1 MSTYQPHVI
10 EAQAQ
15 TYWDQHNT
23 FRANDDNDPRE
34 RFYCLS
40 MLPYPSGQLHM
51 GHVRNYTLGDVIAR
65 FQRMQGK
72 NVLHPIGWDAF
83 GLPAEN
89 AAIAHKVAPADW
101 THKNIATMRAQF
113 KRLGLSFDWSREVTT
128 CEPDYYRHEQWLF
141 LQLYQKGLVY
151 RKTTLINWD
160 PVDQTVLANEQ
171 VVDGRGWRSG
181 ALVEQREIPQWFIK
195 ITDYADELLQGIDTL
210 EHWPQ
215 QVRTMQRN
223 WIGKSTGCDVIFNV
237 PDHEPLTIYTT
248 RLDTL
253 FGATY
258 LGIAPQHPLA
268 LKASEN
274 DPAIKAF
281 IEQCKNRSV
290 AEADLA
296 TAEKEGINTH
306 LFAIHPFTGNQI
318 PIWIANFVLMDYG
331 SGAVMAVPAHDE
343 RDFEFAQKYTLPIIP
358 VIDTGSAHDYQQSA
372 MTDEGTLF
380 DSGNFTGLKSAEA
393 RSMIAQALEAKHQ
406 GTPKVAF
413 RLRDWS
419 VSRQR
424 YWGTPI
430 PIIYCDACGTVPVPE
445 QDLPVVLPTDLFPDG
460 KASPLTKDPRFY
472 NVDCPQCGKAAK
484 RETDTFDTFVESSW
498 YYARYTCPDASHML
512 DSRAKAWLPVDQYV
526 GGIEHACMH
535 LLYSRFFH
543 KAMRDIG
550 LVDSDEP
557 FTALLTQGMVL
568 KDGAKMSKSK
578 GNTVDPDALIDRYGS
593 DTVRLFSMFAAP
605 PEQSL
610 EWSDQGVE
618 GAFRYLKRFY
628 GLASQTF
635 SVEPSLAS
643 LTPEQKALRRQVHL
657 TIEKVTHDVG
667 SRQSFNTA
675 VAAMMELTNALMK
688 APVNTPGDVGV
699 MQEAI
704 SAMTRMMEPFT
715 PHLAHDLWTSQGHE
729 EPVALTSWPE
739 FDPAALV
746 QDSRVMV
753 IQINGKLRDQIE
765 VSVDA
770 SDADIQAMALKAPK
784 AVPYIEG
791 KTVKKI
797 VVVQNRLGNIV
808 VGE

>member
-1 MSTYQPHVI
+1 MSTYDPKAI
-10 EAQAQ
+10 EAAAQA
-15 TYWDQHNT
+15 YWAKEHT
-23 FRANDDNDPRE
+23 FEAKDNNDARE

-65 FQRMQGK
+65 FQRMQNK

-89 AAIAHKVAPADW
+89 AAIAHKVAPAEW
-101 THKNIATMRAQF
+101 THKNIATMKMQF
-113 KRLGLSFDWSREVTT
+113 QRLGLSFDWSREIAT
-128 CEPDYYRHEQWLF
+128 CEPSYYRHEQWFF
-141 LQLYQKGLVY
+141 LQLLKKGLVY

-195 ITDYADELLQGIDTL
+195 ITDYAEQLLQGIDTL
-210 EHWPQ
+210 TAWPQ

-223 WIGKSTGCDVIFNV
+223 WIGKSEGCDVIFNV
-237 PDHEPLTIYTT
+237 AGSDPLTIYTT
-248 RLDTL
+248 RVDTL

-258 LGIAPQHPLA
+258 LGIAPLHPLA
-268 LKASEN
+268 LAAAATN
-274 DPAIKAF
+274 PALQTF
-281 IEQCKNRSV
+281 IDHCKNRSV

-296 TAEKEGINTH
+296 TAEKEGMFTG
-306 LFAIHPFTGNQI
+306 FYAIHPFTKEKL
-318 PIWIANFVLMDYG
+318 PIWVANFVLMDYG
-331 SGAVMAVPAHDE
+331 SGAVMAVPAHDD
-343 RDFEFAQKYTLPIIP
+343 RDFEFAQKYDLPIRP
-358 VIDTGSAHDYQQSA
+358 VVTTHAAHDYTQSA
-372 MTDEGTLF
+372 LTNDGTLI
-380 DSGNFTGLKSAEA
+380 DSDKFTGMESIDA
-393 RSMIAQALEAKHQ
+393 RRQIAQALALMHQ
-406 GTPKVAF
+406 GTPRTAY

-430 PIIYCDACGTVPVPE
+430 PIIYCEHCGTVPVPE
-445 QDLPVVLPTDLFPDG
+445 QELPVVLPTDLFPDG

-472 NVDCPQCGKAAK
+472 EVHCPQCNKPAR

-498 YYARYTCPDASHML
+498 YYARYTCATADTMLNAQAST
-512 DSRAKAWLPVDQYV
+512 WLPVNQYV

-535 LLYSRFFH
+535 LLYARFFH
-543 KAMRDIG
+543 KAMRDEG

-578 GNTVDPDALIDRYGS
+578 GNTVDPDALIARYGA

-618 GAFRYLKRFY
+618 GAHRYLKRFY
-628 GLASQTF
+628 GLATQPCTIT
-635 SVEPSLAS
+635 PSLTD
-643 LTPEQKALRRQVHL
+643 LTAEQKALRRQVHL
-657 TIEKVTHDVG
+657 TIEKVTHDIAQ
-667 SRQSFNTA
+667 RQSFNTA
-675 VAAMMELTNALMK
+675 IAAMMELTNALMK
-688 APVNTPGDVGV
+688 APMQNAGDAAI

-704 SAMTRMMEPFT
+704 SAMVRMLEPFT
-715 PHLAHDLWTSQGHE
+715 PHLAHHLWAQLGHT
-729 EPVALTSWPE
+729 EPVALAAWPT
-739 FDPAALV
+739 FDPSALT
-746 QDSRVMV
+746 QDTRVMV
-753 IQINGKLRDQIE
+753 VQVNGKLRDQIE

-770 SDADIQAMALKAPK
+770 SESDVQALALSATKVLPHT
-784 AVPYIEG
+784 EG

-797 VVVQNRLGNIV
+797 VVVQNRLVNIV
-808 VGE
+808 VTE